1 MLCNVED
8 DVQGNVNVVCFG
20 LLFLVVVVGIIFS
33 FGEEGMETSEMSA
46 AALPRYEMIE
56 FAFQMPSD
64 LGFFPTACTY
74 VLDRED

>member
-1 MLCNVED
+1 MFCNVED
-8 DVQGNVNVVCFG
+8 DVQGNVDVVCSG
-20 LLFLVVVVGIIFS
+20 LLFVVIVVNIILS

-64 LGFFPTACTY
+64 LVFFPTACT
-74 VLDRED
+74 